1 MSLEACL
8 VLLLAI
14 ISRVF
19 QMILVKLSIWFFVCF
34 FLKFY
39 VKMLHL
45 GFLLQSEFV
54 CKGGLVNSHNYLTN
68 GA

>member
-1 MSLEACL
+1 
-8 VLLLAI
+8 
-14 ISRVF
+14 
-19 QMILVKLSIWFFVCF
+19 
-34 FLKFY
+34 
-39 VKMLHL
+39 MLQL